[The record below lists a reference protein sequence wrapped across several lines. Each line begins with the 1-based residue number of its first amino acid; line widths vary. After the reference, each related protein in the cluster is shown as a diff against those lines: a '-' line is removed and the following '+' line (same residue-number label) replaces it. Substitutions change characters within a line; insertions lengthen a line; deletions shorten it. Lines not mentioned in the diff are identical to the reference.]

1 MSSYA
6 PPKVFNVEMRL
17 LIPTT
22 TKVNGVVKKTYPNV
36 NDGKIFFGS
45 FRTFGGTEI
54 TNNGVYSIAVTG
66 VIDTYFRT
74 DITSN
79 CRVAVNHNGTYAI
92 YEIISEPENIEMR
105 NRYLQFKIER
115 LKGGV

>member
-6 PPKVFNVEMRL
+6 PPKVFNVKMML

-22 TKVNGVVKKTYPNV
+22 IKVNGVVKKTYPNAE
-36 NDGKIFFGS
+36 DGILFHGS

-54 TNNGVYSIAVTG
+54 TNNGVYSVAVTG
-66 VIDTYFRT
+66 VIDTYYRP
-74 DITSN
+74 DISSN
-79 CRVAVNHNGTYAI
+79 CRVAVDHNGTYAI